1 MLNNNNNN
9 LYINHL
15 LDISKCT
22 SDTKEISSHI
32 LEELEK
38 QGESL
43 VYTNKNLNES
53 GELLNKSNQILHLM
67 SWRGWFMSFI
77 PFKNYFDNWYNRMS
91 KFDNMD
97 SKSNLILKSK
107 IDKPDE
113 QNSINIIQ
121 NENNVNYNKN
131 LSCNTK
137 YLDLN
142 SIEKEELD
150 KLEKDINDLS
160 YIGKQIGQ
168 HLDYHNECIDLMQKK
183 MEILTDITKKAN
195 TKTSNFL

>member
-1 MLNNNNNN
+1 MLNKNN

-15 LDISKCT
+15 LDIRKYS
-22 SDTKEISSHI
+22 SETKEISSHI

-53 GELLNKSNQILHLM
+53 EELLNKSNKILHLM

-77 PFKNYFDNWYNRMS
+77 PFNNYVYNWYNRTS

-97 SKSNLILKSK
+97 TKSNLLN
-107 IDKPDE
+107 DKNEATKE

-195 TKTSNFL
+195 KKTINFL